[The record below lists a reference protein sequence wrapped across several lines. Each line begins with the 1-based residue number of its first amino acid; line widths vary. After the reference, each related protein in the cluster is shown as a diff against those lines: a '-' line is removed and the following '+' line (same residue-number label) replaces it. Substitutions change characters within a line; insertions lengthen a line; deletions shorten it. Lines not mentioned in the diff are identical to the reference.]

1 MHRPTQS
8 HVTRP
13 LRWASV
19 VLVLAILLLAPAAA
33 AQATRPWEG
42 RLDLSFDPVAGAD
55 AIIYA
60 LALQPDGN
68 ILIGGAFEHYHA
80 IARRGIA
87 RVTPTGALDGAF
99 DPGEGLGLG
108 EWIYAIALQEDG
120 KILIGGTFSTYDG
133 VARNHIARLNADG
146 TLDTTFDP
154 GAGTDSEVYAIA
166 LQPDG
171 KVLIG
176 GAFTMCGGEPCAY
189 VARLNADGSLD
200 ATFNPGVGPN
210 DRVESLAYLPEGG
223 KVLIGGYF
231 TEVGAQVRWHLAR
244 LNVNGTHDTAFTPVT
259 LASEFAT
266 VSAIVP
272 LGDGRVLVGG
282 SLTVSQGTDEF
293 LGIARLTANGA
304 LDATF
309 APGTGTNDAVHALL
323 ADRRGRPI
331 LGGAFGSV
339 NGEARAHL
347 ARLGGDGALDASFDP
362 GAGADSLIYAL
373 ALQPDGKILIA
384 GDFTSYDGV
393 ARTRLARVNAYGYD
407 LFVPLAS
414 RE

>member
-68 ILIGGAFEHYHA
+68 ILIGGAFEHYRGTP
-80 IARRGIA
+80 RRGIA
-87 RVTPTGALDGAF
+87 RVTPSGALDTTF

-108 EWIYAIALQEDG
+108 EWIYALALQEDG
-120 KILIGGTFSTYDG
+120 KILIGGTFATYDG

-146 TLDTTFDP
+146 TLDATFDP

-171 KVLIG
+171 KILIG
-176 GAFTMCGGEPCAY
+176 GAFTTCGGEPRAY
-189 VARLNADGSLD
+189 VARLGAGGALD
-200 ATFNPGVGPN
+200 ATFDPGLGPN
-210 DRVESLAYLPEGG
+210 DRVESLAYLPGG

-231 TEVGAQVRWHLAR
+231 TEVGGQVRWHLAR
-244 LNVNGTHDTAFTPVT
+244 LNANGTHDTTFVPVT
-259 LASEFAT
+259 LAYEFAT

-272 LGDGRVLVGG
+272 LADGRLLVGG
-282 SLTVSQGTDEF
+282 SFTVTQGTEEF
-293 LGIARLTANGA
+293 LGTARLTADGA

-309 APGTGTNDAVHALL
+309 APGTGANDAVYALKI
-323 ADRRGRPI
+323 DRRGRPI
-331 LGGAFGSV
+331 IGGAFGSV
-339 NGEARAHL
+339 NDEARAYL
-347 ARLGGDGALDASFDP
+347 ARLGGGGALDMTFDP
-362 GAGADSLIYAL
+362 GAGADSYVHAMAI
-373 ALQPDGKILIA
+373 QPDGKILIA